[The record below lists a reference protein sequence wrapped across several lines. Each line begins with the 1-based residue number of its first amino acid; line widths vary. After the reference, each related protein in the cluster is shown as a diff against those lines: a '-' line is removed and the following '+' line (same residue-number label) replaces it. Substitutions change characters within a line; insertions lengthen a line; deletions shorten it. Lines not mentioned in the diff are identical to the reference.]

1 MEKLYADILAVLKED
16 SRFSLSTI
24 AKMVGSDE
32 QTVEKAI
39 LDMEKSH
46 IIVKYTA
53 VTNSAKNNDNN
64 VEAFIEV
71 RVTPQKDMGFD
82 AIAKRIA
89 ACPEVKN
96 LYLMSG
102 AYDLAV
108 TVEGKTLGEISNFV
122 HEKLALMDN
131 VTSTSTHFIL
141 KCYKIA
147 GVMLEGELAEKR
159 IPQV

>member
-1 MEKLYADILAVLKED
+1 MSLYADILSVLKDD
-16 SRFSLSTI
+16 SRYSLSTI
-24 AKMVGSDE
+24 AKMVGLDE
-32 QTVEKAI
+32 KTVENAI
-39 LDMEKSH
+39 IEMEQKG

-53 VTNSAKNNDNN
+53 VTNQAN
-64 VEAFIEV
+64 VEALIEV

-82 AIAKRIA
+82 AIARNIA

-108 TVEGKTLGEISNFV
+108 TVEGKTLHEVSTFV
-122 HEKLALMDN
+122 HEKLAIMDN

-141 KCYKIA
+141 KCYKIE
-147 GVMLEGELAEKR
+147 GVMLEGKLTENR
-159 IPQV
+159 IPQA

>member
-1 MEKLYADILAVLKED
+1 MSLYADILSVLKDD
-16 SRFSLSTI
+16 SRYSLSTI
-24 AKMVGSDE
+24 AKMVGLDE
-32 QTVEKAI
+32 KTVENAI
-39 LDMEKSH
+39 IEMEQKG

-53 VTNSAKNNDNN
+53 VTNQAN
-64 VEAFIEV
+64 VEALIEV

-82 AIAKRIA
+82 AIARNIA

-108 TVEGKTLGEISNFV
+108 TVEGKALHEVSTFV
-122 HEKLALMDN
+122 HEKLAIMDN

-141 KCYKIA
+141 KCYKIE
-147 GVMLEGELAEKR
+147 GVMLEGKLTENR
-159 IPQV
+159 IPQA

>member
-1 MEKLYADILAVLKED
+1 MKLYTDILSVLKED
-16 SRFSLSTI
+16 SRFSLLTI

-32 QTVEKAI
+32 KTVENAI
-39 LDMEKSH
+39 CDMEKKG

-53 VTNSAKNNDNN
+53 VTNGAKIDNN
-64 VEAFIEV
+64 LVEAFIEV

-82 AIAKRIA
+82 AIAKNIA
-89 ACPEVKN
+89 LCPEVKN

-108 TVEGKTLGEISNFV
+108 TVEGKTLRDVSNFV
-122 HEKLALMDN
+122 HEKLAIMDN

-141 KCYKIA
+141 KCYKIE
-147 GVMLEGELAEKR
+147 GVLLEGSLTENR
-159 IPQV
+159 IPQA

>member
-1 MEKLYADILAVLKED
+1 MSLYADILSVLKDD
-16 SRFSLSTI
+16 SRYSLSTI
-24 AKMVGSDE
+24 AKMVGLDE
-32 QTVEKAI
+32 KTVENAI
-39 LDMEKSH
+39 IEMEQKG

-53 VTNSAKNNDNN
+53 VTTQAN
-64 VEAFIEV
+64 VEALIEV

-82 AIAKRIA
+82 AIARNIA

-108 TVEGKTLGEISNFV
+108 TVEGKTLHEVSTFV
-122 HEKLALMDN
+122 HEKLAIMDN

-141 KCYKIA
+141 KCYKIE
-147 GVMLEGELAEKR
+147 GVMLEGKLTENR
-159 IPQV
+159 IPQA

>member
-1 MEKLYADILAVLKED
+1 MEKLYADVLTVLKED

-32 QTVEKAI
+32 KAVENAI
-39 LDMEKSH
+39 LEMEKSN

-53 VTNSAKNNDNN
+53 VTNSAKSSDNN

-82 AIAKRIA
+82 AIAKKIA
-89 ACPEVKN
+89 ASPEVKN

>member
-1 MEKLYADILAVLKED
+1 MSLYADILSVLKDD
-16 SRFSLSTI
+16 SRYSLSTI
-24 AKMVGSDE
+24 AKMVGLDE
-32 QTVEKAI
+32 KTVENAI
-39 LDMEKSH
+39 IEMEQKG

-53 VTNSAKNNDNN
+53 VTNQAN
-64 VEAFIEV
+64 VEALIEV

-82 AIAKRIA
+82 AIARNIA

-108 TVEGKTLGEISNFV
+108 TVEGKTLHEVSTFV
-122 HEKLALMDN
+122 HEKLAIMDN

-141 KCYKIA
+141 KCYKIE
-147 GVMLEGELAEKR
+147 GVILEGKLTENR
-159 IPQV
+159 IPQA